1 MLPPP
6 KKKKNTKSKQKKKKF
21 HLAADLLIIHALVFG
36 VTVTCGPV
44 VLTRNTRDS
53 ASLVLHSRTIQL
65 GFCLIK
71 KKKKLTITNCVSQD
85 TKALLFRTT
94 KTWITTQSRPLA
106 LRVDCGES
114 TVLGGEKKKYLEI
127 YQM

>member
-6 KKKKNTKSKQKKKKF
+6 KKKKHQIQAKKKKI

-71 KKKKLTITNCVSQD
+71 KKKIDNYKLCLPGHKSPP
-85 TKALLFRTT
+85 F
-94 KTWITTQSRPLA
+94 
-106 LRVDCGES
+106 
-114 TVLGGEKKKYLEI
+114 
-127 YQM
+127 